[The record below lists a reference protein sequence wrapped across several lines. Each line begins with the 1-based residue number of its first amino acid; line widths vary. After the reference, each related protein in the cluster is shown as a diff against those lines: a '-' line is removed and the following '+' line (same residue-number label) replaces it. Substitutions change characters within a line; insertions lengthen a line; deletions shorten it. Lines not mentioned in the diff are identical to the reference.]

1 MMKLVNITIP
11 LSEAEIEELGMTVDK
26 RYLLSDVIEA
36 HELCELINE
45 GTGENYMDVSFI
57 TEDVTKIEPDL
68 KKAIADAGFDL
79 EAKIEIEDYQE

>member
-11 LSEAEIEELGMTVDK
+11 LSESEIDELGMTVNK

-57 TEDVTKIEPDL
+57 TKDVTKIEPDL
-68 KKAIADAGFDL
+68 KKAIAGADFDL